1 MILAFIPLVKS
12 REFTCSCC
20 GKPNNHY
27 EPKCPFKGNCPLKKD
42 KKKVKKV
49 KPTTSSSRSRDCKG
63 TIEGKIFLKKGE
75 KFKQSCKCAKK
86 GDERCHLIADMLGGS
101 RDCDNCMSCSHKMN
115 TDMKRMEKFVKN
127 SDGGVYIVTCDNY
140 EYAKIITQIFSPYKG
155 NPTTTVIYRESP
167 RVEL

>member
-127 SDGGVYIVTCDNY
+127 SDVHIKEIQQQPLYIVNHLVLNCENY
-140 EYAKIITQIFSPYKG
+140 KEKNHASITFYS
-155 NPTTTVIYRESP
+155 
-167 RVEL
+167 